1 MSHHIP
7 SVSWQ
12 QARQILHK
20 QGLDIAHHVK
30 TESLPLLATIGHY
43 LADDVYSMM
52 PVPHYSSSAMDGSVA
67 SGDPGVSGGFSRE
80 YSPSDGADCSG

>member
-12 QARQILHK
+12 QARQILHE

-52 PVPHYSSSAMDGSVA
+52 PVPHYSDYKKIRKDLKPVKSYPLSIFKV
-67 SGDPGVSGGFSRE
+67 
-80 YSPSDGADCSG
+80 

>member
-12 QARQILHK
+12 QARQILHEEG
-20 QGLDIAHHVK
+20 QQVAPHVK

-43 LADDVYSMM
+43 LAADIYSVM
-52 PVPHYSSSAMDGSVA
+52 PVPHYSSSAMDGYAVA
-67 SGDPGVSGGFSRE
+67 GTPPWRLLT
-80 YSPSDGADCSG
+80 PANP

>member
-12 QARQILHK
+12 QARQILHEEG
-20 QGLDIAHHVK
+20 QQVAPHVK

-43 LADDVYSMM
+43 LAADIYSVM
-52 PVPHYSSSAMDGSVA
+52 PVP
-67 SGDPGVSGGFSRE
+67 PL
-80 YSPSDGADCSG
+80 